1 MVPKPRGTTV
11 WLTGLPSSGKSTLA
25 IALAARL
32 SGDGHRAQ
40 IIDAD
45 VVRSALWPDLG
56 FSRADRVANVLRI
69 EYVARLL
76 AQHGVTVIVAC
87 IAPYAD
93 VRAQVRRRHEDA
105 GVEYVEVYVST
116 PLSVCRQRDVKG
128 LYARQEAGELQGLTG
143 IDDVYEPP
151 QDPNVE
157 IDTSCLDEAACCD
170 LIAAHLDK

>member
-1 MVPKPRGTTV
+1 VLSKRLGTTV

-32 SGDGHRAQ
+32 SGAGHRAQ
-40 IIDAD
+40 ILDAD
-45 VVRSALWPDLG
+45 VVRPALWPDLG

-128 LYARQEAGELQGLTG
+128 LYARQEAGELRGLTG
-143 IDDVYEPP
+143 MDDVYEPP
-151 QDPNVE
+151 SAPDVE
-157 IDTSCLDEAACCD
+157 IDTSYADEAECCD
-170 LIAAHLDK
+170 AIAAYLDN